1 MENRIIMCISCF
13 NSEDRGYANFTLGDT
28 FLWLENKGVNYL
40 VVLKKKI
47 KIGKTKLK
55 KEKEKPRGS
64 FEVFVFFF

>member
-40 VVLKKKI
+40 VVLKKK
-47 KIGKTKLK
+47 KKRKNKTKK
-55 KEKEKPRGS
+55 RKRKTKG
-64 FEVFVFFF
+64 VI